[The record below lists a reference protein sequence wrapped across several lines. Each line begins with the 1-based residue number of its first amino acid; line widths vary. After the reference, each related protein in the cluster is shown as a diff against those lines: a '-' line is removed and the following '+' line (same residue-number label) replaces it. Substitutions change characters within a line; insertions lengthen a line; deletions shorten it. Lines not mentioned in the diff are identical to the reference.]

1 MKRKELIKLVQI
13 ARKGSEITSGITR
26 MAYWKFD
33 VDSESKIVDDYL
45 STLPDEKEH
54 EYHLNCTYCHTPFWS
69 KEAFP
74 IPQICDECKSN
85 QP

>member
-1 MKRKELIKLVQI
+1 MKREELKIEL
-13 ARKGSEITSGITR
+13 E
-26 MAYWKFD
+26 KFIRWSWGGQSYIG
-33 VDSESKIVDDYL
+33 DSYNISKISDKYIDEYL